1 MRISGLS
8 HAAPIDTELRAGH
21 GHKEPPSHTAGGHD
35 EHPKSAGAS
44 SPPANG
50 ASGPDGNS
58 HSHEAAM
65 RQAFNTVLGAI
76 AFQML
81 DSQMASLSDAMAE
94 TDEDT

>member
-8 HAAPIDTELRAGH
+8 HAAPIDTELRASH
-21 GHKEPPSHTAGGHD
+21 GHKEPSHTAGGHA
-35 EHPKSAGAS
+35 EHPKSSGAG
-44 SPPANG
+44 SPPADG
-50 ASGPDGNS
+50 ASGPDSNS
-58 HSHEAAM
+58 NSHEAAM

-81 DSQMASLSDAMAE
+81 NSQMASLSDAMAE